1 MPGLMEIR
9 IGIDPTLF
17 SGGGFTLTWHGF
29 FTFIAVAT
37 AVIIVA
43 QLGRR
48 QGLNTDAIYSVALW
62 CIIGGIIGSRAL
74 HVQDQWGYYSSDPM
88 RILQVWSGGITII
101 GAIAGGFVLGAA
113 YMIVRNH
120 PKFLDF
126 WGKYFR
132 WLGEPTRAELPTV
145 GRLAD
150 LATPAVLIAMIIGR
164 IGDIINGEHFASATS
179 LPWAVVY
186 THPETVVLYARS
198 ALANVEGIIARTP
211 THPAVVYEM
220 LLDFAILGVVWYLR
234 DRLRPDGMIFAL
246 YAGLYAIG
254 RFFISFLRLDS
265 DKIWDL
271 NQAQL
276 VCIAILIIVVPLL
289 AYRAQLVRP
298 GPGRPPTPRAPQE
311 APPRRRRRPATA
323 SGGRR

>member
-1 MPGLMEIR
+1 M
-9 IGIDPTLF
+9 DPTLF
-17 SGGGFTLTWHGF
+17 SGGGFTLTWHGL

-62 CIIGGIIGSRAL
+62 CIVGGLIGSRAL
-74 HVQDQWGYYSSDPM
+74 HVQDEWGDIYSHDPFS
-88 RILQVWSGGITII
+88 ILQVWTGGITII
-101 GAIAGGFVLGAA
+101 GAIAGGFVFGAV
-113 YMIVRNH
+113 YMIIRNH

-132 WLGEPTRAELPTV
+132 WLGEPTKADLPSV

-164 IGDIINGEHFASATS
+164 IGDIINGEHFAFASS

-186 THPETVVLYARS
+186 THPTTRDLYHFAD
-198 ALANVEGIIARTP
+198 ALMGTGITNLTP
-211 THPAVVYEM
+211 THPAVAYEM

-254 RFFISFLRLDS
+254 RFFISFLRWD
-265 DKIWDL
+265 DNKIWEL

-289 AYRAQLVRP
+289 AYRAQLRRP
-298 GPGRPPTPRAPQE
+298 RPRRPQTPQ
-311 APPRRRRRPATA
+311 APPRRRRGSATA
-323 SGGRR
+323 SGGR

>member
-9 IGIDPTLF
+9 IGMDPTLF
-17 SGGGFTLTWHGF
+17 SGGGFTLTWHGL

-74 HVQDQWGYYSSDPM
+74 HVQDQWGYYSADPV

-120 PKFLDF
+120 PKFLNF

-220 LLDFAILGVVWYLR
+220 LLDFAILGVVWYMR

-298 GPGRPPTPRAPQE
+298 GPRRPQTPRAPQ

>member
-9 IGIDPTLF
+9 IGIDPTLLDVWR
-17 SGGGFTLTWHGF
+17 FTLTWHGF
-29 FTFIAVAT
+29 FTFIAVAVAVVIT
-37 AVIIVA
+37 A
-43 QLGRR
+43 QRGRR
-48 QGLNTDAIYSVALW
+48 QGLNVDAIYSVALW

-74 HVQDQWGYYSSDPM
+74 HVQDQWADIYSNDPM
-88 RILQVWSGGITII
+88 KILQVWSGGITII
-101 GAIAGGFVLGAA
+101 GAIAGGFALGAA
-113 YMIVRNH
+113 YMVVRNH

-132 WLGEPTRAELPTV
+132 WLGEPTKANLPSV

-150 LATPAVLIAMIIGR
+150 IATPALLIAMIIGR
-164 IGDIINGEHFASATS
+164 VGDIINGEHFATATT

-186 THPETVVLYARS
+186 THPETVELYSFFHPAGFHS
-198 ALANVEGIIARTP
+198 LTP
-211 THPAVVYEM
+211 THPAVIYEM
-220 LLDFAILGVVWYLR
+220 LLDVAILGVAWFLR

-246 YAGLYAIG
+246 YAGLYAMG
-254 RFFISFLRLDS
+254 RFFISFLRLDD
-265 DKIWDL
+265 DKLWDL

-298 GPGRPPTPRAPQE
+298 GPRRPQTPG
-311 APPRRRRRPATA
+311 RRRSA
-323 SGGRR
+323 STPSSGS

>member
-1 MPGLMEIR
+1 MEIR
-9 IGIDPTLF
+9 IGMDPTLF
-17 SGGGFTLTWHGF
+17 SGGGFTLTWHGL

-43 QLGRR
+43 QVGRR

-74 HVQDQWGYYSSDPM
+74 HVQDQWGYYSADPV

-120 PKFLDF
+120 PKFLNF

-220 LLDFAILGVVWYLR
+220 LLDFAILGVVWYMR

-298 GPGRPPTPRAPQE
+298 GPGGPPTPRAPQ

>member
-1 MPGLMEIR
+1 MEIR
-9 IGIDPTLF
+9 IGMDPTLF
-17 SGGGFTLTWHGF
+17 SGGGFTLTWHGL

-43 QLGRR
+43 QVGRR

-74 HVQDQWGYYSSDPM
+74 HVQDQWGYYSADPV

-220 LLDFAILGVVWYLR
+220 LLDFAILGVVWYMR

-254 RFFISFLRLDS
+254 RFFILFLRLDS
-265 DKIWDL
+265 DQILDL

-276 VCIAILIIVVPLL
+276 VGIAILIILLPLL

-298 GPGRPPTPRAPQE
+298 GPRRPQTPRAPQ

>member
-1 MPGLMEIR
+1 MEIR
-9 IGIDPTLF
+9 IGMDPTLF

-74 HVQDQWGYYSSDPM
+74 HIQDQWGDYSSNPM
-88 RILQVWSGGITII
+88 WILQVWRGGITII

-120 PKFLDF
+120 PKFLNF

-164 IGDIINGEHFASATS
+164 IGDIINGEHFAFASS

-186 THPETVVLYARS
+186 THHETRDLYHFAE
-198 ALANVEGIIARTP
+198 ALRGTGITNLTP
-211 THPAVVYEM
+211 THPAVAYEM
-220 LLDFAILGVVWYLR
+220 LLDFAILGVVWYMR
-234 DRLRPDGMIFAL
+234 SRLRPDGMIFAL

-254 RFFISFLRLDS
+254 RFFISFLRWD
-265 DKIWDL
+265 DNKIWEL

-289 AYRAQLVRP
+289 AYKAQLVRP
-298 GPGRPPTPRAPQE
+298 GPGRPPTPRAPQ

>member
-48 QGLNTDAIYSVALW
+48 RGLNVDAIYSVALW
-62 CIIGGIIGSRAL
+62 CIIGGIIGSRAM
-74 HVQDQWGYYSSDPM
+74 HVQDQWGYYSADPIRM
-88 RILQVWSGGITII
+88 IQVWSGGISII
-101 GAIAGGFVLGAA
+101 GAIAGGFFSGAV
-113 YMIVRNH
+113 YMTVRNH

-132 WLGEPTRAELPTV
+132 WLGEPSKADLPSV
-145 GRLAD
+145 GGMAD
-150 LATPAVLIAMIIGR
+150 LATPALLLAMSIGR
-164 IGDIINGEHFASATS
+164 IGDIINGEHFALATN

-186 THPETVVLYARS
+186 THPETVALYANS
-198 ALANVEGIIARTP
+198 ALAAAEGIIARTP

-220 LLDFAILGVVWYLR
+220 LLDLAILGVVWFMR

-254 RFFISFLRLDS
+254 RFFISFLRLDT

-289 AYRAQLVRP
+289 AYKAQLVRP
-298 GPGRPPTPRAPQE
+298 GPRRPQTPQ
-311 APPRRRRRPATA
+311 APPRRRRSSTA
-323 SGGRR
+323 SGS

>member
-1 MPGLMEIR
+1 MEIR

-43 QLGRR
+43 QMGRR
-48 QGLNTDAIYSVALW
+48 QGMNVDAIYSVALW
-62 CIIGGIIGSRAL
+62 CIIGGIIGSRAM
-74 HVQDQWGYYSSDPM
+74 HVQDQWGYYSADPM
-88 RILQVWSGGITII
+88 RILQVWSGGISII
-101 GAIAGGFVLGAA
+101 GAILGGFAVGAA
-113 YMIVRNH
+113 YMTIRNH
-120 PKFLDF
+120 PRFLAF
-126 WGKYFR
+126 WDKYFR
-132 WLGEPTRAELPTV
+132 WLGEPTKAELPSV

-150 LATPAVLIAMIIGR
+150 LTTPALLLAMMIGR
-164 IGDIINGEHFASATS
+164 VGDIINGEHFASATS

-186 THPETVVLYARS
+186 THPETVALYANS
-198 ALANVEGIIARTP
+198 FLANAEGIIARTP

-220 LLDFAILGVVWYLR
+220 LLDLAILGVVWFLR

-246 YAGLYAIG
+246 YGGLYAIG

-276 VCIAILIIVVPLL
+276 VCIIILIVVVPLL

-298 GPGRPPTPRAPQE
+298 GPRRPQTPQS
-311 APPRRRRRPATA
+311 PPRRRPTSTA
-323 SGGRR
+323 SRGGS

>member
-1 MPGLMEIR
+1 
-9 IGIDPTLF
+9 
-17 SGGGFTLTWHGF
+17 
-29 FTFIAVAT
+29 
-37 AVIIVA
+37 
-43 QLGRR
+43 
-48 QGLNTDAIYSVALW
+48 
-62 CIIGGIIGSRAL
+62 
-74 HVQDQWGYYSSDPM
+74 
-88 RILQVWSGGITII
+88 
-101 GAIAGGFVLGAA
+101 
-113 YMIVRNH
+113 MIVRNH
-120 PKFLDF
+120 PKFLNF

-132 WLGEPTRAELPTV
+132 WLGEPTKAELPSV

-150 LATPAVLIAMIIGR
+150 LATPAVLIAMVIGR

-298 GPGRPPTPRAPQE
+298 GPGRPPTPRAPQ